1 MTVACVKL
9 NIAFQNI
16 VIRDRSGKSVI
27 SKIELFVAITL
38 HWKSL
43 TLSQR
48 ARCDNSLQLKVFNFC
63 RTILYDNSLQLKVF
77 NFCRTIL
84 GGSKKLYP
92 AAVNGRIVFRAVKVL
107 SELQDFWILILVVFF
122 PIIQVLSIFPN
133 KGHGLELCIFPNKG
147 HGLELWQFL
156 FRLLSRILE
165 VSAFS
170 VIFSIICKNKKC

>member
-92 AAVNGRIVFRAVKVL
+92 ATVNGRIVFRAVKVL

-122 PIIQVLSIFPN
+122 PITQVLSIFS
-133 KGHGLELCIFPNKG
+133 NKG

-156 FRLLSRILE
+156 FRLHSRILG

-170 VIFSIICKNKKC
+170 VIFSIICKKKKC